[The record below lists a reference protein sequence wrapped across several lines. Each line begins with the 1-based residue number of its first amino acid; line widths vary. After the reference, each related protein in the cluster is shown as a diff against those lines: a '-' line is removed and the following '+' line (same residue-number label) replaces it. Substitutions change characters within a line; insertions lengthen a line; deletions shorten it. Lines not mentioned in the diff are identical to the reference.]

1 MVCSHSSIYVC
12 FDGKYYIQ
20 LLPPPPPHTERVE
33 GILNLKTD
41 DDRRPFFCVRMHHWV
56 GHGNFQ
62 RSHVFEFDIF
72 KGYLPK
78 DFLERLL
85 LLLLLCTF
93 IPLLEVLVVPP
104 PPPLPSWNEDLLP
117 FVFLAMHKNFPI
129 WSSILVFA
137 RKIANFEVCHG
148 RARATHTTHPSYTT
162 SPQWMVCFLKHF
174 AFLPPEIK
182 TKWGFL

>member
-1 MVCSHSSIYVC
+1 MIKLHFWENHRKSSNQKYQIQTHVCRSKSTLPIRW
-12 FDGKYYIQ
+12 FFIQ
-20 LLPPPPPHTERVE
+20 KQARRFQLPFCGVYLCPMR
-33 GILNLKTD
+33 L
-41 DDRRPFFCVRMHHWV
+41 DRRPFFVACIIDSDIAIFS
-56 GHGNFQ
+56 G
-62 RSHVFEFDIF
+62 SHVFEFDIF

-129 WSSILVFA
+129 WSSILVF
-137 RKIANFEVCHG
+137 REENCQLWSF
-148 RARATHTTHPSYTT
+148 S
-162 SPQWMVCFLKHF
+162 
-174 AFLPPEIK
+174 
-182 TKWGFL
+182 

>member
-1 MVCSHSSIYVC
+1 MR
-12 FDGKYYIQ
+12 
-20 LLPPPPPHTERVE
+20 L
-33 GILNLKTD
+33 
-41 DDRRPFFCVRMHHWV
+41 DRRPFFVACIIDSDIAIFS
-56 GHGNFQ
+56 G
-62 RSHVFEFDIF
+62 SHVFEFDIF

-85 LLLLLCTF
+85 LLLLCTF

-104 PPPLPSWNEDLLP
+104 PPPLRSWNEDLLP